1 MLESKHIGIRTF
13 VITFEDEA
21 GLQGTA
27 DLELTISAE
36 EETEVEVV
44 VPTTSSETDVSTTST
59 TAVNCTDY
67 ETSEDE
73 ELIEACELL
82 AEYDLLEEEITIE
95 DIEAA
100 LEEFEEEEDKGGN
113 GGGRGSSEEDFGD
126 EDFDEESGGRGD
138 RGGKSGHSEDG
149 DQGEKDDR
157 GDAIEEARTTDA
169 SNTGDSNYESNNSAS
184 ISIGFVQT
192 AIPYNNFYGIR
203 AKLLKSDENTLAAY
217 GGAISTPTHPEVSMF
232 GKFAIEF
239 NRPINYPIRVV
250 KEYMKDY
257 REVIPKVEPS
267 A

>member
-1 MLESKHIGIRTF
+1 M
-13 VITFEDEA
+13 
-21 GLQGTA
+21 
-27 DLELTISAE
+27 
-36 EETEVEVV
+36 
-44 VPTTSSETDVSTTST
+44 
-59 TAVNCTDY
+59 NCTDY

-82 AEYDLLEEEITIE
+82 DEYDLLEEEITEE

-100 LEEFEEEEDKGGN
+100 VEEFKEEEVKGGVHSSSEEED
-113 GGGRGSSEEDFGD
+113 
-126 EDFDEESGGRGD
+126 DEESGGRGD
-138 RGGKSGHSEDG
+138 RGDKSGHSEG
-149 DQGEKDDR
+149 GGQREREDR
-157 GDAIEEARTTDA
+157 VDFVEEARTATESTNERDA
-169 SNTGDSNYESNNSAS
+169 NYESNNSAS

-217 GGAISTPTHPEVSMF
+217 GGAVTTPSHPEVSMF

-267 A
+267 KEEQEAIREEYDAYVETITEANEAVLAA